1 MFETIQ
7 ALAEP
12 NRFAILQLLQ
22 KSELSAGKIAEKFK
36 SISRPAVS
44 QHLGVLKNAGLI
56 VERRA
61 GTSRIYRVQPEGFA
75 RLKTLLEGFWDPR
88 LEKLKMAA
96 EKEENKKGEHHD
108 RFV

>member
-1 MFETIQ
+1 MFKTIQ

-22 KSELSAGKIAEKFK
+22 KSELSAGKIAENFK
-36 SISRPAVS
+36 SITRPAVS
-44 QHLGVLKNAGLI
+44 QHLSVLKNAGLI

-61 GTSRIYRVQPEGFA
+61 GTSRIYRVRAEGFS

-88 LEKLKMAA
+88 LKKLKMIA
-96 EKEENKKGEHHD
+96 EKEENRK
-108 RFV
+108 RRSS